1 VGDVAEMSAAR
12 TAGLLAAVLA
22 ATALTGCSLTS
33 VKDEKVA
40 LQGVRDA
47 VVLSAGTERPARDGD
62 TLAKG
67 DEVRTKAG
75 GTVTLV
81 VRDRRVVLGG
91 ATSVRVPDGA
101 TLDLTR
107 GAVLVDRREGPGL
120 TLRAGD
126 TTVDNVGAGALR
138 VERSFSVLVAALSA
152 QARVRTATGP
162 RLTLAPLYQVVVA
175 GRALPADAPPLQ
187 LKRDAWERDVV
198 PDVVTDDERLND
210 LAEGLDGPGA
220 PAVPAAFTPGKGA
233 RTSDLVLAE
242 AIGRA
247 AGDAGAAAEARR
259 LRGSGGSWGVV
270 ARLLDT
276 SANAVGTALSQ
287 VLNGVPATDGSP
299 TTGPGGT
306 PGTVAGPSAQPGVTP
321 SPTPGRPGPTRPP
334 TSGPPTSR
342 PPTSGSPT
350 SPSETPNAVEQ
361 LFSALPTPLLPDLG
375 L

>member
-1 VGDVAEMSAAR
+1 MGDVAEMSAAR
-12 TAGLLAAVLA
+12 TAGLLAAALA
-22 ATALTGCSLTS
+22 ATALTGCNLTS

-40 LQGVRDA
+40 LRAVRNA
-47 VVLSAGTERPARDGD
+47 VVVSAGAERPARDGD

-67 DEVRTKAG
+67 DEVRTKSG

-101 TLDLTR
+101 SLDLTR

-152 QARVRTATGP
+152 RARVRTATGP
-162 RLTLAPLYQVVVA
+162 RLTLDPLYQVVVA
-175 GRALPADAPPLQ
+175 GRALPSGTPPLQ
-187 LKRDAWERDVV
+187 LRHDAWERAVV
-198 PDVVTDDERLND
+198 PGVLTDDERLND

-220 PAVPAAFTPGKGA
+220 PAVPAAFTPANGA

-247 AGDAGAAAEARR
+247 AGDAGATARAR
-259 LRGSGGSWGVV
+259 ALRGSGGSWGVV

-276 SANAVGTALSQ
+276 SANAVGSALSE
-287 VLNGVPATDGSP
+287 VLNGVPAGDPGP
-299 TTGPGGT
+299 ATGPDGT
-306 PGTVAGPSAQPGVTP
+306 PGTVAGPTAQPGVTP
-321 SPTPGRPGPTRPP
+321 SPSPDGPGPSRTPGTR
-334 TSGPPTSR
+334 PPTSR

-350 SPSETPNAVEQ
+350 SPSETPNVVDQ
-361 LFSALPTPLLPDLG
+361 LISGLPTPLLPDLG

>member
-12 TAGLLAAVLA
+12 TAGLVAAVLA
-22 ATALTGCSLTS
+22 ATALTGCNLTS

-40 LQGVRDA
+40 LRAVKDA
-47 VVLSAGTERPARDGD
+47 VVLSAGAERPARDGD

-67 DEVRTKAG
+67 DEVRTRSG

-175 GRALPADAPPLQ
+175 GRALPAGAPPLQ
-187 LKRDAWERDVV
+187 LRHDAWERAVV
-198 PDVVTDDERLND
+198 PGVLTDDDRLND

-247 AGDAGAAAEARR
+247 ARKPGAAERARV

-276 SANAVGTALSQ
+276 SANAVGTALSS
-287 VLNGVPATDGSP
+287 VLNGVPSAEP

-306 PGTVAGPSAQPGVTP
+306 PGTVAGPTAQPGVTP
-321 SPTPGRPGPTRPP
+321 SPSPGGPSPSRTPGTR
-334 TSGPPTSR
+334 PPTSR

-350 SPSETPNAVEQ
+350 SPSETPNVVDQ
-361 LFSALPTPLLPDLG
+361 LISGLPTPLLPDLG